1 MFEIYAYGNVDTLT
15 GVFNAIAAIMGGDD
29 YFGLIK
35 TVAVTGV
42 LVAAFAGLFTPG
54 RFHGWGWLMGFLFLY
69 YALFVPKA
77 DVVIVDKLGSQ
88 TPVVVGNVPIG
99 VAFFGHYTSKV
110 GDVMTRFFETAF
122 QVIPATNAQLPSE
135 LAYQKNGV
143 MFGNRLIQAS
153 RRANITDPQLRT
165 DLIAYVYN
173 CTLYDLQDGTIDPA
187 SFSQSTDIWALMG
200 TPNPARFSTYG
211 NPVQVDICPNVYT
224 YLANRL
230 PAEVARARAVLAFQ
244 LNPSLDATTA
254 QGVVDGQ
261 IEQAYYKTKIAT
273 AAQGAA
279 DLLRQ
284 NIMIN
289 LVQDTSSIVG
299 QKINDPASV
308 MIATARA
315 NATASIN
322 SSFLTM
328 GKVAEQA
335 LPLIRNVIE
344 AIIYAVFPFVF
355 LLFLLAQGR
364 GLGMALKSFVLS
376 LVWIQL
382 WPPLY
387 AILNYVATLASAK
400 NLEAA
405 ARMGTAA
412 QGLALETASSIYQGA
427 ISDQAVAGYM
437 VISIPIIAT
446 AIIKGGEVAFQAVTG
461 VGAIQSTSSG
471 EAAATSKG
479 SITQNAVSM
488 DQQQLAPTRSSA
500 FMSTTSDAHGTT
512 IQGSGPNAGVFRYQA
527 TLSRLATTFTFTE
540 RQATA
545 LTENAREA
553 ETLARSER
561 ESMQRSQASALTRAL
576 GIQESFERSQQRSSE
591 STTSE
596 GGSTSTQ
603 LQKLNSVARE
613 VNRRL
618 GLGDDSI
625 VGKSVVASASAGA
638 KIPLTEI
645 GGQLSREGRH
655 MDQQRLQSSYDFA
668 RKAVETAQLS
678 EATALVREFRSSD
691 AYQWARGSRTASTSG
706 FDSSYRESVDL
717 QSASENAYGRAKE
730 LARTAQF
737 MREWSSG
744 AQTDFTNYTARRLS
758 ERGLLREDDPIKLQR
773 AVTEIAFA
781 YAKGGDVGNQFV
793 PGDSPL
799 APSRPLPQLLGWPS
813 SALLEDFDQTDR
825 SGNTNALQNQAA
837 TNDTTIRERQSL
849 QRVTP
854 GQAAGNDIAARVS
867 SSESQASATLDRRRR
882 EVSQEQGSLS
892 EDYNATVKAG
902 KVSQH
907 HGGNRA
913 VWDTVGAQTDNRAK
927 LGTIPEKPS
936 IGEWHLDKDGVP
948 AAGLESEIRELI
960 PSTEKAKKMPGEEEK
975 RRSND
980 GKSRAGNR

>member
-1 MFEIYAYGNVDTLT
+1 MFEIYAYGNLDTLT

-54 RFHGWGWLMGFLFLY
+54 RFHGWGWLIGFMFLY

-153 RRANITDPQLRT
+153 RTANIADPQLRT

-173 CTLYDLQDGTIDPA
+173 CTFYDLQDGTIDPA
-187 SFSQSTDIWALMG
+187 TFSQSTDIWALMG

-211 NPVQVDICPNVYT
+211 NPVQVDTCPNVYT

-230 PAEVARARAVLAFQ
+230 PAEVARARAMLAFQ
-244 LNPSLDATTA
+244 LNPSIDPTAA
-254 QGVVDGQ
+254 QGVIDSQ

-273 AAQGAA
+273 AAQGAS

-335 LPLIRNVIE
+335 LPLVRNVIE

-364 GLGMALKSFVLS
+364 GLGLAIKSFVLS

-405 ARMGTAA
+405 ARMGAA
-412 QGLALETASSIYQGA
+412 TQGLALETASSIYHGA

-446 AIIKGGEVAFQAVTG
+446 AIIKGGEVAFQAVTS
-461 VGAIQSTSSG
+461 VGPIQSAVSG
-471 EAAATSKG
+471 ESSATSKG
-479 SITQNAVSM
+479 NVSQDM
-488 DQQQLAPTRSSA
+488 VSFDQQQLAPTKSSA

-512 IQGSGPNAGVFRYQA
+512 IQGTGPDAGVFRYQA

-576 GIQESFERSQQRSSE
+576 GIQESFERSQQRSGA
-591 STTSE
+591 STTSD

-603 LQKLNSVARE
+603 LQTLNSVARE

-625 VGKSVVASASAGA
+625 VGKSVAASASAGA

-645 GGQLSREGRH
+645 GGQLTREGRH
-655 MDQQRLQSSYDFA
+655 MDQQRLQSAYDYA

-678 EATALVREFRSSD
+678 EATALVKEFRSSD

-706 FDSSYRESVDL
+706 FDSSYREAVDR
-717 QSASENAYGRAKE
+717 QSASDNAYSRAKE

-744 AQTDFTNYTARRLS
+744 AQTDFTNYAARRLS

-799 APSRPLPQLLGWPS
+799 APSRPLPQLLGWRS
-813 SALLEDFDQTDR
+813 SALREDFDQTDR
-825 SGNTNALQNQAA
+825 SAHTNALRIQAA
-837 TNDTTIRERQSL
+837 TNDTTIREHQSR

-854 GQAAGNDIAARVS
+854 GQAVGNDISRRVS
-867 SSESQASATLDRRRR
+867 SNESQASATIDSRRRK
-882 EVSQEQGSLS
+882 VSQEQGTLS

-902 KVSQH
+902 KISTH
-907 HGGNRA
+907 HGGNTA

-927 LGTIPEKPS
+927 LGTPPERSS
-936 IGEWHLDKDGVP
+936 IGEWHLNKDGVP
-948 AAGLESEIRELI
+948 VAGPKREARESAPPATKAEPAAG
-960 PSTEKAKKMPGEEEK
+960 PEEN
-975 RRSND
+975 RRPAD
-980 GKSRAGNR
+980 GKGTPGNR

>member
-1 MFEIYAYGNVDTLT
+1 MFEIYAYGNVDSLT
-15 GVFNAIAAIMGGDD
+15 GVFNAIAAIMGGAG

-35 TVAVTGV
+35 TVAFTGV
-42 LVAAFAGLFTPG
+42 LVAAFSGLFSPG
-54 RFHGWGWLMGFLFLY
+54 KFHGWGWLMGFLFIY

-77 DVVIVDKLGSQ
+77 DVVIVDKLGGQ
-88 TPVVVGNVPIG
+88 APVAVGNVPVG
-99 VAFFGHYTSKV
+99 VAFFGHYTSLV

-143 MFGNRLIQAS
+143 LFGNRLIQAS
-153 RRANITDPQLRT
+153 RSINVADPQLRT
-165 DLIAYVYN
+165 DMIAFVYN
-173 CTLYDLQDGTIDPA
+173 CTMYDLQDGTIDPA
-187 SFSQSTDIWALMG
+187 TFAQSTDIWALMG

-211 NPVQVDICPNVYT
+211 NPVQVQPCPAVYA

-244 LNPSLDATTA
+244 LNPSLDTATA
-254 QGVVDGQ
+254 QGVIDSQ
-261 IEQAYYKTKIAT
+261 IEQAYFKTKIAT

-315 NATASIN
+315 SATASIN

-335 LPLIRNVIE
+335 LPLVRNVIE

-364 GLGMALKSFVLS
+364 GLGLALKSFVLS

-405 ARMGTAA
+405 ARMGAA
-412 QGLALETASSIYQGA
+412 TQGLALDTAASIYHGA

-461 VGAIQSTSSG
+461 VGPMQSAVSS
-471 EAAATSKG
+471 EAASTSKG
-479 SITQNAVSM
+479 NVTQDAVAI
-488 DQQQLAPTRSSA
+488 DQQQIAPTRTSA
-500 FMSTTSDAHGTT
+500 FMSTTSDAHGST
-512 IQGSGPNAGVFRYQA
+512 IQGSGPDAGVFRYQA
-527 TLSRLATTFTFTE
+527 TMSRLATTFTFTE
-540 RQATA
+540 RQANT
-545 LTENAREA
+545 LSDSAREA
-553 ETLARSER
+553 ETLGRTER
-561 ESMQRSQASALTRAL
+561 ESMQRSQATALTRAL
-576 GIQESFERSQQRSSE
+576 GIQESFDRSQQRSGAS
-591 STTSE
+591 STSD

-603 LQKLNSVARE
+603 LQTLNSVARE

-618 GLGDDSI
+618 GMGEDSI

-638 KIPLTEI
+638 RIPLTEI
-645 GGQLSREGRH
+645 GGQMLKEGRQ
-655 MDQQRLQSSYDFA
+655 MDQQRLQSAYDYA
-668 RKAVETAQLS
+668 RKAAETAQLS
-678 EATALVREFRSSD
+678 DASALVKDFRSSD
-691 AYQWARGSRTASTSG
+691 TYQWARSSRVAGTSG
-706 FDSSYRESVDL
+706 LDSSYREAADH
-717 QSASENAYGRAKE
+717 QSASESAYGRAKE

-744 AQTDFTNYTARRLS
+744 AQTDFTNYAARRLS
-758 ERGLLREDDPIKLQR
+758 ERGLLREEDPIRLQR
-773 AVTEIAFA
+773 AVTEIAHG
-781 YAKGGDVGNQFV
+781 YAKGGSVGENFV
-793 PGDSPL
+793 PADSPL
-799 APSRPLPQLLGWPS
+799 VPNHSPPQSLGWTP
-813 SALLEDFDQTDR
+813 SALRDDFNRESR
-825 SGNTNALQNQAA
+825 SGNADVVRTQSV
-837 TNDTTIRERQSL
+837 TNDARLSERQSQ

-854 GQAAGNDIAARVS
+854 QQAIGNDLATRIS
-867 SSESQASATLDRRRR
+867 SATSQASETVESHRRD
-882 EVSQEQGSLS
+882 VSQAQGNLS
-892 EDYNATVKAG
+892 EDYNATVQTG
-902 KVSQH
+902 KLSPH
-907 HGGNRA
+907 HSGNRA
-913 VWDTVGAQTDNRAK
+913 VWDAVGAQTENRANV
-927 LGTIPEKPS
+927 GKPPATPTV
-936 IGEWHLDKDGVP
+936 GEWHHDKDGVP
-948 AAGLESEIRELI
+948 
-960 PSTEKAKKMPGEEEK
+960 
-975 RRSND
+975 
-980 GKSRAGNR
+980 RAGPKPASTLPERNSKQTARPETSENASHPKGNGESR

>member
-54 RFHGWGWLMGFLFLY
+54 RFHGWAWLMGFMFLY
-69 YALFVPKA
+69 YAIFLPKA

-88 TPVVVGNVPIG
+88 TPVVVSNVPIG

-122 QVIPATNAQLPSE
+122 QVIPTSTAQLPAE

-153 RRANITDPQLRT
+153 RSANIADPQLRT
-165 DLIAYVYN
+165 DLIAFIYN
-173 CTLYDLQDGTIDPA
+173 CTTYDLQDGTIDPA
-187 SFSQSTDIWALMG
+187 AFSRSTDIWSLMG

-211 NPVQVDICPNVYT
+211 NPVQVDTCPNVYT

-244 LNPSLDATTA
+244 MNPSLDPTVA
-254 QGVVDGQ
+254 QTLIDGQ
-261 IEQAYYKTKIAT
+261 VEQAYYKTKIAT
-273 AAQGAA
+273 AAQSAA

-299 QKINDPASV
+299 QKINDPASL

-328 GKVAEQA
+328 GKIAEQA
-335 LPLIRNVIE
+335 LPLVRNVIE

-364 GLGMALKSFVLS
+364 GLGLAIKSFVLS

-405 ARMGTAA
+405 SRMGAAA
-412 QGLALETASSIYQGA
+412 QGLALETASSIYHGA

-461 VGAIQSTSSG
+461 VGPIQSAVSG
-471 EAAATSKG
+471 ESSATSKG
-479 SITQNAVSM
+479 NISQDNVSF

-500 FMSTTSDAHGTT
+500 FMSNTSDAHGTT
-512 IQGSGPNAGVFRYQA
+512 IQGTGPDAGVFRYQA
-527 TLSRLATTFTFTE
+527 TLSRLASTFTVTE
-540 RQATA
+540 RQANA
-545 LTENAREA
+545 IGESAREA
-553 ETLARSER
+553 ETLARTER
-561 ESMQRSQASALTRAL
+561 EAMQRSQATALSRAL
-576 GIQESFERSQQRSSE
+576 GIQESYERSQLRSGA
-591 STTSE
+591 TSMSD

-603 LQKLNSVARE
+603 FQALNSIARD

-618 GLGDDSI
+618 GLSDDST
-625 VGKSVVASASAGA
+625 VGKSIAASASVGA
-638 KIPLTEI
+638 SIPLTQI
-645 GGQLSREGRH
+645 GAQARAEGRH
-655 MDQQRLQSSYDFA
+655 TDQQTLQSAYDFA
-668 RKAVETAQLS
+668 RKAAESAQLT
-678 EATALVREFRSSD
+678 EASALIKDFRSSE
-691 AYQWARGSRTASTSG
+691 AYQWARGNRTTSTAGYDTS
-706 FDSSYRESVDL
+706 FRD
-717 QSASENAYGRAKE
+717 ASERQTSSDNAFGRARE
-730 LARTAQF
+730 LARTVQF

-744 AQTDFTNYTARRLS
+744 TQTDFTNYAARRLA
-758 ERGLLREDDPIKLQR
+758 ERGLLREEDPIKLQR
-773 AVTEIAFA
+773 AVTEIAYS
-781 YAKGGDVGNQFV
+781 YARGGSSAGGYV

-799 APSRPLPQLLGWPS
+799 GPSRPLPETMGWTDSSLREQYEANRRTMEGTALGQ
-813 SALLEDFDQTDR
+813 QTFANE
-825 SGNTNALQNQAA
+825 SE
-837 TNDTTIRERQSL
+837 IRTRQTQ
-849 QRVTP
+849 QRAVP
-854 GQAAGNDIAARVS
+854 GQVVGNDLAGRVG
-867 SSESQASATLDRRRR
+867 ATKADTKAKIDNGRTQ
-882 EVSQEQGSLS
+882 VSQDAGSLS
-892 EDYNATVKAG
+892 ENYKASVRIG
-902 KVSQH
+902 KISPN

-913 VWDTVGAQTDNRAK
+913 VWDTVGANASEPN
-927 LGTIPEKPS
+927 LGTAPKIEP
-936 IGEWHLDKDGVP
+936 IGEWHFDKDGVP
-948 AAGLESEIRELI
+948 VAGPRPEPATPPANPGTVDKTRPSE
-960 PSTEKAKKMPGEEEK
+960 KG
-975 RRSND
+975 
-980 GKSRAGNR
+980 SRWRDR

>member
-69 YALFVPKA
+69 YALFVPKS

-122 QVIPATNAQLPSE
+122 QVIPTSTAQLPAE

-153 RRANITDPQLRT
+153 RSANIADPQLRT
-165 DLIAYVYN
+165 DLIAFIYN
-173 CTLYDLQDGTIDPA
+173 CTTYDLQDGTIEPA
-187 SFSQSTDIWALMG
+187 AFSRSTDIWSLMG

-211 NPVQVDICPNVYT
+211 NPVQVDTCPNVYT

-244 LNPSLDATTA
+244 MNPSLDPTVA
-254 QGVVDGQ
+254 QTLIDAQV
-261 IEQAYYKTKIAT
+261 EQAYYKTKIAT
-273 AAQGAA
+273 AAQSAA

-299 QKINDPASV
+299 QKINDPASL
-308 MIATARA
+308 MIATSRA

-328 GKVAEQA
+328 GKIAEKA
-335 LPLIRNVIE
+335 LPLVRNVIE

-364 GLGMALKSFVLS
+364 GLGLAIKSFVLS

-405 ARMGTAA
+405 ARMGAAA
-412 QGLALETASSIYQGA
+412 QGLALETASTIYHGA

-461 VGAIQSTSSG
+461 VGPIQSTVSG
-471 EAAATSKG
+471 EASATSKG
-479 SITQNAVSM
+479 NVSQDNVSF

-512 IQGSGPNAGVFRYQA
+512 IQGAGPDAGVFRYQA

-545 LTENAREA
+545 LADNARET
-553 ETLARSER
+553 ETHARTER
-561 ESMQRSQASALTRAL
+561 EAMQRSQAAALTRAL
-576 GIQESFERSQQRSSE
+576 GIQESFERSQQRSGATNISD
-591 STTSE
+591 

-603 LQKLNSVARE
+603 LQTLNSVARE

-618 GLGDDSI
+618 GLGEDST
-625 VGKSVVASASAGA
+625 VGKSVAAAASVGA
-638 KIPLTEI
+638 MIPMTEI
-645 GGQLSREGRH
+645 GAQAKTEGRSV
-655 MDQQRLQSSYDFA
+655 DQQRLQSAYDYA
-668 RKAVETAQLS
+668 RKATETSQLTDAAS
-678 EATALVREFRSSD
+678 LVKEFRSSD
-691 AYQWARGSRTASTSG
+691 AYQWARGNRVASTSG
-706 FDSSYRESVDL
+706 FDSSYRDAIDRQSSSES
-717 QSASENAYGRAKE
+717 AYARARE
-730 LARTAQF
+730 LARTSQF

-744 AQTDFTNYTARRLS
+744 AQTDFTNYAARRLA
-758 ERGLLREDDPIKLQR
+758 ERGMLREEDPIKLQR
-773 AVTEIAFA
+773 AVTEIAYA
-781 YAKGGDVGNQFV
+781 YARGGNVASEFV
-793 PGDSPL
+793 PVDNPL
-799 APSRPLPQLLGWPS
+799 LPSRPLPDLLGWP
-813 SALLEDFDQTDR
+813 AQTLRGAYEENVGRAD
-825 SGNTNALQNQAA
+825 AA
-837 TNDTTIRERQSL
+837 TVQDQATANDGAIRARQTRQGVAPNQRVGDDLSPRVASTERQ
-849 QRVTP
+849 VTKNLD
-854 GQAAGNDIAARVS
+854 GGRRAISETAG
-867 SSESQASATLDRRRR
+867 T
-882 EVSQEQGSLS
+882 LS

-902 KVSQH
+902 RISPH

-913 VWDTVGAQTDNRAK
+913 VWDTVGVQTENRAT
-927 LGTIPEKPS
+927 LGTPPERPI
-936 IGEWHLDKDGVP
+936 IGEWHFDKDGVP
-948 AAGLESEIRELI
+948 VAGPKPDVAERGEKTNPPVPNQAAGQ
-960 PSTEKAKKMPGEEEK
+960 PAADKGTTGK
-975 RRSND
+975 R
-980 GKSRAGNR
+980 